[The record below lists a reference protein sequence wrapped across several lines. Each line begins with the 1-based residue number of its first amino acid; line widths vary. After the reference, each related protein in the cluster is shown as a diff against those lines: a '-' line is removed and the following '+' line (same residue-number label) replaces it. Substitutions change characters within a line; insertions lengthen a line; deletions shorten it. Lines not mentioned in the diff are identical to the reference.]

1 MTNFKILGWN
11 FNPPDTSSAENARLA
26 AEDMTSDADTF
37 AGMSLG
43 GWNSDLSGE
52 GGRSLDNSA
61 RIFKET
67 QFALAAAF
75 LEEDPGT
82 IDRAVGDVRILSEV
96 TKAIGYKDAFLIY
109 SASSVRV
116 GHVRLQLSEYT
127 VSSDSFTPVEALND
141 TIIAREFS
149 ELKAK
154 DPKRAEALERYV
166 KMAYAV
172 EDYLNQG
179 LWSTEFKTSGELSP
193 SAGLRDILA
202 TLKELE
208 EEARPEEFADVLAA
222 AEAELAERGRLEAEE
237 SARWPGSEEYKLNK
251 GSVAGKDVV
260 FFGGAVDWLGKLSHT
275 VDKVSL
281 LEVLRRKAIEGLE
294 EEQEKM

>member
-149 ELKAK
+149 
-154 DPKRAEALERYV
+154 
-166 KMAYAV
+166 
-172 EDYLNQG
+172 
-179 LWSTEFKTSGELSP
+179 
-193 SAGLRDILA
+193 
-202 TLKELE
+202 
-208 EEARPEEFADVLAA
+208 
-222 AEAELAERGRLEAEE
+222 
-237 SARWPGSEEYKLNK
+237 
-251 GSVAGKDVV
+251 
-260 FFGGAVDWLGKLSHT
+260 
-275 VDKVSL
+275 
-281 LEVLRRKAIEGLE
+281 
-294 EEQEKM
+294 